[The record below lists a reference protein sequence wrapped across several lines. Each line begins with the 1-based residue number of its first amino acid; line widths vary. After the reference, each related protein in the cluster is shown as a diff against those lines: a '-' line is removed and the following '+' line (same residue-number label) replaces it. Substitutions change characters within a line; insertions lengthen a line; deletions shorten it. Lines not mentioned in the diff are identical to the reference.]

1 MSKTTLQE
9 LVVKFTG
16 DSKGLQQAVG
26 QAENSIKSVT
36 TASGLATTALKSMA
50 AAVSVGA
57 IANAARQTLSWA
69 DDLGDLAQTL
79 GVTTEKVQALQYAA
93 VANGSSVEEVN
104 QAMLRFTQAVGDAAT
119 AGGPLLERMQQLG
132 INVRDANG
140 QIMGMGE
147 LLPQVAN
154 AIANAT
160 TAQEKLSI
168 ATDFFGRQAAP
179 SMVRLL
185 GEGAQKLTELEAA
198 ALSAGAVLDEETIK
212 KAAEVNSQ
220 FELLTLTLGNKF
232 KSAILETIDFF
243 RGVAGA
249 ASDAA
254 NAVGRFFGISTDQ
267 GPYATPVNDQGPFA
281 EPYAIPVG
289 NEGPYAIPVG
299 TSGGP
304 TQIASR
310 SGRSAATGA
319 AVQTMQKVQQEAK
332 KASASVDSLK
342 TVFMQTDYTAQKLD
356 NTFDNTFKD
365 LATSIARGENA
376 LDSLRRVAL
385 NTIGQIF
392 DGLNSINSGGSAGG
406 GLGGFLATA
415 IGGVFGM
422 GGGKAKVP
430 KFDVGSP
437 YVPRDMLAMLH
448 QGEMII
454 PAAKAASMRSGG
466 GATVVQNIN
475 VSTGVAA
482 TVRAEMMG
490 MLPQLK
496 QAAIAGV
503 VDAQQRGAI

>member
-132 INVRDANG
+132 ISVRDANG
-140 QIMGMGE
+140 QIMGMGD

-185 GEGAQKLTELEAA
+185 GEGAQKLTELEVAA
-198 ALSAGAVLDEETIK
+198 RNAGVVLDESMIK
-212 KAAEVNSQ
+212 KAAEANDKW
-220 FELLTLTLGNKF
+220 ELLVLTIGTKF
-232 KSAILETIDFF
+232 KIAIINGIDYMTQLK
-243 RGVAGA
+243 
-249 ASDAA
+249 DAA
-254 NAVGRFFGISTDQ
+254 IDTADYLNKVLFGIDRTARASASAQ
-267 GPYATPVNDQGPFA
+267 DQGPFA
-281 EPYAIPVG
+281 TPVDDTGPFAIPVG
-289 NEGPYAIPVG
+289 N
-299 TSGGP
+299 SGSP
-304 TQIASR
+304 TPIKTRGVAGG
-310 SGRSAATGA
+310 GRSTASAA
-319 AVQTMQKVQQEAK
+319 AVNVMQNVQQEAK
-332 KASASVDSLK
+332 GAAASVNNLR
-342 TVFMQTDYTAQKLD
+342 TVFVQTDYTAQKLN

-415 IGGVFGM
+415 IGGFIGL
-422 GGGKAKVP
+422 GSGKAK

-437 YVPRDMLAMLH
+437 YVPRDMLAMVH
-448 QGEMII
+448 QGEMIV

-475 VSTGVAA
+475 ISTGVAA
-482 TVRAEMMG
+482 TVRAEVMG

-496 QAAIAGV
+496 QAAVAGV